1 MEIKSFSKGSVIF
14 REGDAADCM
23 LEVVSGTVGVYKNYG
38 TPDQQLL
45 KEFFPDQFLGEM
57 GLLEHEPRSATA
69 VAMEKDTCVE
79 IISEESFSDFFRKDP
94 VSVLK
99 AMQQLSGNLR
109 RTSRD
114 YVEVCREIKELAGKE
129 EQK

>member
-1 MEIKSFSKGSVIF
+1 MEIKTFSKGSVIF

-23 LEVVSGTVGVYKNYG
+23 LEVVTGTVGVYKDYG

-45 KEFFPDQFLGEM
+45 KEYFPDQFLGEM
-57 GLLEHEPRSATA
+57 GLLEHEARSATA
-69 VAMEKDTCVE
+69 VAMEKDTSVE
-79 IISEESFSDFFRKDP
+79 IISEESFGEFFRKEP
-94 VSVLK
+94 VLVLK

-109 RTSRD
+109 RTSRN
-114 YVEVCREIKELAGKE
+114 YVEVCQKIKEIVGEE